1 MKKALYLILA
11 VLPLTV
17 TPLQAQD
24 INQAKTLVEQAQM
37 LCSVILNRLLTMRH
51 KLPLYFPKTS
61 LMRFVHKP

>member
-24 INQAKTLVEQAQM
+24 INQAKT
-37 LCSVILNRLLTMRH
+37 
-51 KLPLYFPKTS
+51 
-61 LMRFVHKP
+61 